1 MGVFDFLK
9 GGNSTGG
16 NSLKE
21 AVSPTKKNFLSQF
34 LPEDEEKKRALARA
48 LMMGG
53 ANMMAAGGPSLKPT
67 NFLQIAGQGLAGGL
81 AGYDESIA
89 NDLAAGKVRAA
100 QQESQLKADQ
110 AAQAAKLREG
120 LFVGGDNGDM
130 GYSIDQLKKYFEYQ
144 IATGDDAGAR
154 DTLGMIQKLQQEGAS
169 KGMVVGENGFE
180 AAPGYNENLGQT
192 ERFKAGG
199 RVAGEEAFRQTDDIR
214 EYNLYVK
221 QTEAAG
227 GQPEDFTTWMQAAKK
242 AGATQVN
249 VGNETD
255 PGKGEIFKAMNEERE
270 NANQSARGLKLVYEM
285 KKAIP
290 NAITGFGADYL
301 LAGRKAI
308 SALGGDSSAVVD
320 TESLKTQAMELAA
333 NMKGDLVGNQQISNS
348 DMEFVQ
354 RVAAG
359 DMSLDAGTLKR
370 LVGIREIA
378 LKGNIERYNSRVDQL
393 YPDTPDNKN
402 TRAFFGGL
410 TVPEDPYAG
419 QESGAGDGVVVVS
432 TEAEFNALPVGT
444 PFRFDD
450 DQPGTRRAKR

>member
-9 GGNSTGG
+9 GGISSGG

-48 LMMGG
+48 LLSGG
-53 ANMMAAGGPSLKPT
+53 AGMMMASGPSLKPT
-67 NFLQIAGQGLAGGL
+67 NFLQSLGAGLGAGLT
-81 AGYDESIA
+81 GYDESIA

-100 QQESQLKADQ
+100 QQEADAK
-110 AAQAAKLREG
+110 AAQEQKLSQMREG
-120 LFVGGDNGDM
+120 LFVGDDNGDL
-130 GYSIDQLKKYFEYQ
+130 GFKIDQLKDYMRYQ
-144 IATGDDAGAR
+144 IEAGDDAGAR
-154 DTLGMIQKLQQEGAS
+154 DSLSYIQALQKEAAS
-169 KGMVVGENGFE
+169 KGLQTTEGGFV
-180 AAPGYNENLGQT
+180 ATPGYNENLGQT

-242 AGATQVN
+242 AGATTVN

-301 LAGRKAI
+301 LAGRKAVA
-308 SALGGDSSAVVD
+308 ALGGDSSAVVD

-378 LKGNIERYNSRVDQL
+378 LKGNIERYNARVDQL

-419 QESGAGDGVVVVS
+419 QESGSDDGVVVVS
-432 TEAEFNALPVGT
+432 TEAEFNALPAGT
-444 PFRFDD
+444 PFRLDD
-450 DQPGTRRAKR
+450 DPPGTRRAKR